1 MRPER
6 LPRRA
11 LVRWY
16 TAAVALVC
24 GGAITLIVHDLPASR
39 AAAPR
44 QTAATTWESRLAST
58 RARIVAVHVARV
70 RLRAAYN
77 RLVLES
83 RAREQRLLAGVRHWR
98 RVAAAR

>member
-16 TAAVALVC
+16 TTAVALVC
-24 GGAITLIVHDLPASR
+24 GAAITLIVHDLPASR

-44 QTAATTWESRLAST
+44 QTAAAAWESRLTAT
-58 RARIVAVHVARV
+58 RARIAAVHAARV

-77 RLVLES
+77 QLVLES
-83 RAREQRLLAGVRHWR
+83 HAREQHLLASVRHWR

>member
-24 GGAITLIVHDLPASR
+24 GAAITLIVHDLPASR
-39 AAAPR
+39 AAAAR
-44 QTAATTWESRLAST
+44 QTAATSWEVRLATT
-58 RARIVAVHVARV
+58 RARVAAAGTAGV

-77 RLVLES
+77 RLVLS
-83 RAREQRLLAGVRHWR
+83 SHARERQLLAAVRHWR